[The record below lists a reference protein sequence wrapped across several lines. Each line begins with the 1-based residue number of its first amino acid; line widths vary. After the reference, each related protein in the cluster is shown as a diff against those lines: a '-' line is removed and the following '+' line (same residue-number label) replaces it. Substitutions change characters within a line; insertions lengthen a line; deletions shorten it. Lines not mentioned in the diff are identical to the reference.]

1 MNVNKKT
8 ASIVAGAAGIILGVS
23 GCSTSDYEY
32 DISGDVIGQ
41 QLDYDCP
48 KGSKNLAIDLVAFEA
63 GKRPGG
69 SAKKSSDNDSSSS
82 DSDSSGS
89 NFSSKTKT
97 ATPKPVKSSPSAN
110 SKTGQST
117 GTNKS
122 SPSPAKKTSTPTPK
136 KTPNKGVK
144 LSKKPDSPDRLN
156 KTRTLPKAKYKYK
169 PKGCKTEYEI
179 FVVASDGYTYEQDVR
194 SEDYRACEQ
203 AKVPAGKKYKLF
215 PLCTKG

>member
-63 GKRPGG
+63 GKGRPGG
-69 SAKKSSDNDSSSS
+69 STKKSSGGSKSSSS
-82 DSDSSGS
+82 D
-89 NFSSKTKT
+89 SKTKT
-97 ATPKPVKSSPSAN
+97 ATPKPVKSSSAAT

-122 SPSPAKKTSTPTPK
+122 GQSTAKNTSTPAPKKTS
-136 KTPNKGVK
+136 NKGVK

-156 KTRTLPKAKYKYK
+156 RTRTLPKVKYKYR
-169 PKGCKTEYEI
+169 PKGCKTEYEV

-194 SEDYRACEQ
+194 SEDYRACER

>member
-32 DISGDVIGQ
+32 NISGDVIGQ

-63 GKRPGG
+63 GKGRPGG
-69 SAKKSSDNDSSSS
+69 STKKSSGGSKSSSS
-82 DSDSSGS
+82 D
-89 NFSSKTKT
+89 SKTKT
-97 ATPKPVKSSPSAN
+97 ATPKPVKSSSAAT

-122 SPSPAKKTSTPTPK
+122 GQSTAKNSSTPAPKKTS
-136 KTPNKGVK
+136 NKGVK

-156 KTRTLPKAKYKYK
+156 RTRTLPKAKYKYR
-169 PKGCKTEYEI
+169 PKGCKTEYEV

-194 SEDYRACEQ
+194 SEDYRACER